1 MTIFEVMTDIN
12 SSIPLIDSAHPR
24 EENECIELLET
35 LRKKLEEGADDL
47 QVLLDAADR

>member
-1 MTIFEVMTDIN
+1 MVKNMTTSCF
-12 SSIPLIDSAHPR
+12 R
-24 EENECIELLET
+24 EESECIELLET

>member
-1 MTIFEVMTDIN
+1 MNAMVKIMTT
-12 SSIPLIDSAHPR
+12 SRSR